1 MCFFFLK
8 NKNLCS
14 ISVLTMGHILVV
26 SVVND
31 KKKIQVFEVLE
42 SLKFE

>member
-8 NKNLCS
+8 NKNLFS
-14 ISVLTMGHILVV
+14 ISVLIMGHILVV

-31 KKKIQVFEVLE
+31 KKKFKY
-42 SLKFE
+42 LKYWNH